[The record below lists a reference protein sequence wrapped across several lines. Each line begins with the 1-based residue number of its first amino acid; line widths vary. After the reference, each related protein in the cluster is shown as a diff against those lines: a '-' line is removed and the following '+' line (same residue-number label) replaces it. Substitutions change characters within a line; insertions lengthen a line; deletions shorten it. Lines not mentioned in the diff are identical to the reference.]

1 MPNVRLNIHL
11 IPLACHLGSGGTFGT
26 CPNDG
31 DEGFLP
37 APISK
42 VIIGSNDVLS
52 EEQYDPENPVLMF
65 DVVYQDLTS
74 EHGDMVGHEGTASK
88 WKNEKIIR
96 GDPLVPGWAT
106 LQSSYEQT
114 TIQRILTCMCTIYM
128 RQLKM
133 Y

>member
-1 MPNVRLNIHL
+1 VRVPNVRLNIHL
-11 IPLACHLGSGGTFGT
+11 IPLACRLGSGGTFGT

-42 VIIGSNDVLS
+42 VIIGSNGVLS

-74 EHGDMVGHEGTASK
+74 EHGDMAGHKKTSKGPSK
-88 WKNEKIIR
+88 WENGKMIE

-106 LQSSYEQT
+106 QSCYEQT
-114 TIQRILTCMCTIYM
+114 TIQRL
-128 RQLKM
+128 
-133 Y
+133 